1 MIERLFKHDLSLK
14 RYRRFK
20 NRTSACVSAV
30 ILLFMVLLTF
40 MAPMLANNKP
50 LILKYN
56 ASWYLPIF
64 KDYPAEI
71 FDQQGSLYVDYR
83 ALDMKDGDTM
93 IWPPIQW
100 NPYESNKK
108 VDTYPAPPS
117 GDNWMGTDESG
128 RDVAARLL
136 YGFFYGITYAVL
148 VWFLSLIIGIVL
160 GGAMGF
166 FGGWFDIIMQRCVE
180 VFSTIPPLFLLLIL
194 ISIFTPSL
202 LWLIIISTIFGWI
215 GISYYIRAEFL
226 KNRKREYVEAAKAL
240 GAGRAKIIF
249 QHILPNSLTPVITFA
264 PFIISGNI
272 IGLASLDYLGFG
284 LPIPTPSWG
293 EMLAQAQRHFS
304 VAWWL
309 AVFPSLAIFVTLT
322 LLNLVGEGIRD
333 AMDPNMT

>member
-20 NRTSACVSAV
+20 NRKSACISAV
-30 ILLFMVLLTF
+30 VLLFMIFLTF
-40 MAPMLANNKP
+40 IAPMLANNKP
-50 LILKYN
+50 LALRYDGH
-56 ASWYLPIF
+56 WYFPIF
-64 KDYPAEI
+64 KDYPAEV
-71 FDQQGSLYVDYR
+71 FSQQGSLFVDYR
-83 ALDMKDGDTM
+83 ALNLKDGDVVLS
-93 IWPPIQW
+93 PPIPW
-100 NPYESNKK
+100 NPYESNKS
-108 VDTYPAPPS
+108 VETYPSPPS
-117 GDNWMGTDESG
+117 ADNWMGTDESG

-148 VWFLSLIIGIVL
+148 VWLLSLIIGVIL

-166 FGGWFDIIMQRCVE
+166 LGGWFDIIMQRCVE
-180 VFSTIPPLFLLLIL
+180 VFSTIPSLFLLLIL

-202 LWLIIISTIFGWI
+202 LWLIIISTLFGWI
-215 GISYYIRAEFL
+215 GISYYVRAEFL

-240 GAGRAKIIF
+240 GVGRSRIIF
-249 QHILPNSLTPVITFA
+249 RHILPNSLTPLITFA

-293 EMLAQAQRHFS
+293 ELLAQAQRHFS

-309 AVFPSLAIFVTLT
+309 AVFPSLAVFVTLT
-322 LLNLVGEGIRD
+322 LLNLVGEGVRD